1 VLTQVADLIRS
12 KSTQP
17 IMVEGHTDPVPIHGS
32 VFPTNWELS
41 TARASR
47 VVRSLIAGGVPAA
60 RLSAAGYAA
69 LHPISTN
76 ATPDGRSR
84 NRRVEIVLLR
94 SGRGGSTR

>member
-1 VLTQVADLIRS
+1 
-12 KSTQP
+12 
-17 IMVEGHTDPVPIHGS
+17 

-47 VVRSLIAGGVPAA
+47 VVRSLISGGVEQG

-69 LHPISTN
+69 LHPIDTN
-76 ATPDGRSR
+76 GTDAGRSR

-94 SGRGGSTR
+94 TGHGTATQGGGTP